1 VPDPIAAALQAYV
14 DAGAFAGAATVVWRQ
29 GRELQSCAVGWA
41 DIAAGRLLARD
52 SLFRIASMTKPVTSV
67 AAMTMLQEGL
77 FHLDDPIADVAPE
90 FAAMRVL
97 RTPAST
103 LDDTLPANRP
113 ITFGDLLTHRAGFTY
128 GDFHPGPLRQA
139 YSDALGGDIDSA
151 IEPDDWISGLAA
163 LPLIDQ
169 PGAGFHYGRSTD
181 LLGLL
186 LARMEGVPLGE
197 VLARRVLR
205 PLGMVDTGFL
215 VPPDQRHRRAGLY
228 GFDAAGVIEPRQ
240 TASAGSSLP
249 ERPADMT
256 YESGGQGLWSTL
268 DDYLAFA
275 RLFVEGGGPL
285 LQPFTYELMIANR
298 LTEPQ
303 RQAATMMGLPVFL
316 PGHGFGLGLATVID
330 PATASFTRG
339 RGGVGTVSW
348 PGAFGGWWQADPTDG
363 SVMIFL
369 AHNVLDLDLAAQGI
383 GLGVYG
389 AIGEF
394 HALGSQLKA

>member
-1 VPDPIAAALQAYV
+1 MSDPIAAALQAYV
-14 DAGAFAGAATVVWRQ
+14 DAGAMAGATTLIWRQ
-29 GRELQSCAVGWA
+29 GREVQSCAVGWA
-41 DIAAGRLLARD
+41 DIAARRPLTRD
-52 SLFRIASMTKPVTSV
+52 SLFRVASMTKPVTSV
-67 AAMTMLQEGL
+67 AAMIMLQDGL
-77 FHLDDPIADVAPE
+77 FCLDDPITGVAPE
-90 FAAMRVL
+90 FAGMRVL
-97 RTPAST
+97 RDPSGP
-103 LDDTLPANRP
+103 LDDTVPAERP

-128 GDFHPGPLRQA
+128 GDLHPGPLKQA
-139 YSDALGGDIDSA
+139 YTEALGGDIDSPVA
-151 IEPDDWISGLAA
+151 PDAWNARLAA

-186 LARMEGVPLGE
+186 LARIDGVPFGQL
-197 VLARRVLR
+197 LARRVFQ
-205 PLGMVDTGFL
+205 PLGMTDTGFL
-215 VPPDQRHRRAGLY
+215 VPADQRHRRAGLY
-228 GFDAAGVIEPRQ
+228 GWGADGVIEPRQ
-240 TASAGSSLP
+240 TASAGSSYP
-249 ERPADMT
+249 DRPDDMA

-285 LQPFTYELMIANR
+285 LQPHSYQLMVRNR

-316 PGHGFGLGLATVID
+316 PGHGFGLGLATVMD
-330 PATASFTRG
+330 PETASPMRG
-339 RGGVGTVSW
+339 KGGVGTVSW

-369 AHNVLDLDLAAQGI
+369 AHNVLDLELADRGI
-383 GLGVYG
+383 GFGVYG

-394 HALGSQLKA
+394 HALGCGLKA